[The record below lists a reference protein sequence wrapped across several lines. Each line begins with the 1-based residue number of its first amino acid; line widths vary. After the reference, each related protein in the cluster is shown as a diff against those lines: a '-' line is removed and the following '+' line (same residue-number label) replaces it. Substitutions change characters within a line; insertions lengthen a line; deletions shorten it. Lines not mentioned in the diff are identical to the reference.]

1 MVKISNWT
9 NSVLISKR
17 DKTGAAA
24 VADVI
29 AAAAQPFLDSV
40 ALSAAFAEAFSGRV
54 SADRETG
61 EGLTHPGEVFRIHN
75 GDGTL
80 TPYLRTSS
88 GSIELEPLATT
99 NYLAS
104 DAGAAAVGMRD
115 GADVQQ
121 AIAVAPD
128 PSTLIASTAPMVVG
142 SGVRTANGY
151 LYKVAAPDA
160 TDHHLATA
168 GGVKLYSLSA
178 VVDALG
184 APANGRDD
192 DAPYFTKALE
202 VFGMAQGRPGA
213 TYSWKS
219 FVAVPNQNLYGLK
232 MHRLVGN
239 GATISVDHEK
249 APLTSAAWA
258 GNQADTRNPFSGK
271 LIVTD
276 WNFVGSA
283 VDGVVD
289 LDHLYNVIMTGCHAS
304 GLHKVFTSYRKKTG
318 HANGYIQSLFVI
330 ANQFADI
337 GQIIEAKEAYN
348 VVFAQNLCERCRGGI
363 RIDGDITDYAIHNLR
378 ISDNLFEGGG
388 QFLRATHT
396 LSGLVSGNYLES
408 NNLGAVVADRT
419 HMNLEYNLA
428 AGGGNPSTWL
438 IEGNSSQDTVSQRN
452 DTLFG
457 MFKING
463 SYETVTA
470 KGNWADSSV
479 TVSPVRNLEGNYSR
493 RPQKYVLPRT
503 LQQAG
508 ADAIGAVLSQ
518 PLSYSLI
525 GKNQLQVIS
534 MQLADDIVATDFR
547 SVVLNLSMRLQAE
560 VATGE
565 VFGECA
571 FDLKIFLSPIGSGV
585 PAGKGKPSGWDTQA
599 VHSNYMEQ
607 SIGVLVDKAAG
618 AETVSLFPAGIT
630 GWSFDVSGSILHLRA
645 HGFNPATIP
654 GYGRIS
660 NVRTHIVGSI
670 NALSKLEGTGAKW
683 ISLIN

>member
-1 MVKISNWT
+1 MVKSDIGT
-9 NSVLISKR
+9 NGVFIGNRRKIW
-17 DKTGAAA
+17 GAEVADA
-24 VADVI
+24 VAE
-29 AAAAQPFLDSV
+29 AAQPFVNSA
-40 ALSAAFAEAFSGRV
+40 ALSAAFAEAFSGLV
-54 SADRETG
+54 STDRKTG
-61 EGLTHPGEVFRIHN
+61 EGLTRPGEVFRVHN

-88 GSIELEPLATT
+88 GSVGLEPLATT
-99 NYLAS
+99 SYLAS

-128 PSTLIASTAPMVVG
+128 PSTLIASTVPMVVG
-142 SGVRTANGY
+142 SSVRTANGY
-151 LYKVAAPDA
+151 LYKVAASDV
-160 TDHHLATA
+160 TDHHLETA
-168 GGVKLYSLSA
+168 GGVKLYSQSA

-202 VFGMAQGRPGA
+202 VFGVAQGRPGA
-213 TYSWKS
+213 TYSWQS
-219 FVAVPNQNLYGLK
+219 FVAVPTQNLYGPK
-232 MHRLVGN
+232 MHRLIGN

-258 GNQADTRNPFSGK
+258 GNQADAHNPFSGK
-271 LIVTD
+271 LIVTA
-276 WNFVGSA
+276 WNFVGAA

-289 LDHLYNVIMTGCHAS
+289 LDHLYNVIVTGCHAS
-304 GLHKVFTSYRKKTG
+304 HLQKVFTSYRKKTG
-318 HANGYIQSLFVI
+318 HAHGYIQSLFVI
-330 ANQFADI
+330 GNQFVDI

-363 RIDGDITDYAIHNLR
+363 KIDGDITDYAIHNLR
-378 ISDNLFEGGG
+378 VSDNLFEGGG

-408 NNLGAVVADRT
+408 NNLGAVITDRT

-438 IEGNSSQDTVSQRN
+438 IEGNSSQDTGSQRN

-470 KGNWADSSV
+470 KGNWADSCV

-508 ADAIGAVLSQ
+508 ADAIGAVLSR

-525 GKNQLQVIS
+525 GRNQLQMIS

-547 SVVLNLSMRLQAE
+547 SVVLSLSVRLQAE

-571 FDLKIFLSPIGSGV
+571 FDLKIFLSPVGSGV
-585 PAGKGKPSGWDTQA
+585 PASKGKPSGWNTQA
-599 VHSNYMEQ
+599 VHSNYVEQ
-607 SIGVLVDKAAG
+607 STGILVDKVTG
-618 AETVSLFPAGIT
+618 AETVSLFPTGIA
-630 GWSFDVSGSILHLRA
+630 GWSFAVSGSIIHLRA
-645 HGFNPATIP
+645 QGFNPAMIP